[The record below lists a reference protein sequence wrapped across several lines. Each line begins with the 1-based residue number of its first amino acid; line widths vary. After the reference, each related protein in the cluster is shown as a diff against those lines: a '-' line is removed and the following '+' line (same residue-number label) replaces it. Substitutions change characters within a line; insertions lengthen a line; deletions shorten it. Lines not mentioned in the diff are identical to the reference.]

1 MTEQADAIVAM
12 GRELTKV
19 GDVVLSLKDQQGQL
33 GAKVSQMRV
42 DTNEC
47 LDSLCDTVQLVMV
60 NLSMLMKH
68 FGVLNTLEGHVIQRP
83 YKRHSGRDGAGDSSS
98 PREA

>member
-1 MTEQADAIVAM
+1 MSDQADAIVSM

-19 GDVVLSLKDQQGQL
+19 GDAVLKLKREQSQL
-33 GAKVSQMRV
+33 GGKVSQMRL
-42 DTNEC
+42 DTNQC

-60 NLSMLMKH
+60 NLTALMRH

-83 YKRHSGRDGAGDSSS
+83 YKRYAGRDGAGDPGSA
-98 PREA
+98 RET